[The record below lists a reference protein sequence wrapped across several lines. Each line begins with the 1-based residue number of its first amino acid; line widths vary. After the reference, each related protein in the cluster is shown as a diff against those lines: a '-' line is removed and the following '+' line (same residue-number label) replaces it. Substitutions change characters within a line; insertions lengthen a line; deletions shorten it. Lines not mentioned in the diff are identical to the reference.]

1 MTLETEAR
9 WRGKILAKILLS
21 RLPVSYSTWRRIGI
35 FRHGHMRSGDY
46 AIAVF
51 ERALERAGLDD
62 VRGLRVMELGPGDSL
77 FSAVLANAAG
87 AASSVHVDV
96 GRFVDTDIGHYR
108 RFAALLRERG
118 YQPSELGCVTSTDEL
133 LARCRARYL
142 TDGLASLRGIPS
154 GSVDFTWSQSM
165 IEHVRA
171 AELPETAQELRRVMS
186 DDGVAVHLVDLRDH
200 LAEGLNHLRVSR
212 RRWESDLMANSG
224 FYTNRMRF
232 AALCDLFADAGFRCE
247 VVYVDRWESLPTPRR
262 RFADEFRSLPES
274 DLLVRLFAMRLSPA

>member
-1 MTLETEAR
+1 VTLQTEAR
-9 WRGKILAKILLS
+9 WRGKIVAKIVLA
-21 RLPVSYSTWRRIGI
+21 RLPVSYDTWRRIGI
-35 FRHGHMRSGDY
+35 FRHGQMRSGDY
-46 AIAVF
+46 AVAVF
-51 ERALERAGLDD
+51 ERAMERAGLDD
-62 VRGLRVMELGPGDSL
+62 VQGLRVMELGPGDSL

-96 GRFVDTDIGHYR
+96 GRFVDSDIDHYR
-108 RFAALLRERG
+108 QFAGLLRRRG
-118 YQPSELGCVTSTDEL
+118 YQPLELAGVTSTGEL

-165 IEHVRA
+165 IEHIRA
-171 AELPETAQELRRVMS
+171 AELPETARELRRVMS

-212 RRWESDLMANSG
+212 GRWESDLMANSG

-232 AALCDLFADAGFRCE
+232 SELCDLFERSGFRCE
-247 VVYVDRWESLPTPRR
+247 VVHVDRWESLPTPRER
-262 RFADEFRSLPES
+262 LTEEFRSLPES